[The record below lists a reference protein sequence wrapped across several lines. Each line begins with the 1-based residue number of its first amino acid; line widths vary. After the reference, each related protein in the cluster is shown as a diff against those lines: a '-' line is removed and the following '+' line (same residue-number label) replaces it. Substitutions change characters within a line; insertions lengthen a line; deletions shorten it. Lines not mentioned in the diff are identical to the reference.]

1 MSEETKSMLVQDQE
15 LVPMEATERTR
26 ERISF
31 VPRADIYETD
41 EDVFV
46 IVDMPG
52 VDGDSIDITL
62 EKNILTIVGNSNF
75 ERPEGYSLVFAEYE
89 VGDYERSFR
98 LTDQIN
104 RDGIEAVHKD
114 GVLRLV
120 LPKAEGAKVR
130 KINIQAG

>member
-1 MSEETKSMLVQDQE
+1 MSEETKSMVVQDQE
-15 LVPMEATERTR
+15 MVPMEATERTR

-46 IVDMPG
+46 IADMPG
-52 VDGDSIDITL
+52 VDGNSIDITL
-62 EKNILTIVGNSNF
+62 EKNILTIVGTTNL
-75 ERPEGYSLVFAEYE
+75 EKPEGYSLVFAEYE

-98 LTDQIN
+98 LTDQID

-120 LPKAEGAKVR
+120 LPKAERAKVR
-130 KINIQAG
+130 KINIQVE

>member
-1 MSEETKSMLVQDQE
+1 MSEETKSMVVQDQE
-15 LVPMEATERTR
+15 MVPMEATERTR

-46 IVDMPG
+46 IADMPG
-52 VDGDSIDITL
+52 VDGNSIDITL
-62 EKNILTIVGNSNF
+62 EKNILTIVGTTNLKK
-75 ERPEGYSLVFAEYE
+75 PEGYSLVFAEYE

-98 LTDQIN
+98 LTDQID

-120 LPKAEGAKVR
+120 LPKAERAKVR
-130 KINIQAG
+130 KINIQVE

>member
-98 LTDQIN
+98 LTDQID